1 MQSKKTLRIK
11 YPEWH
16 GGVNPNYVLGSNL
29 LSIIA
34 PPNPKD
40 EEVEIKIDNNFSKTD
55 KFEGIDCGEELLKE
69 LNQTYSVLKE
79 KSPTHIIIFG
89 GDCSVSQAPFDYL
102 KGKYGENLG
111 IIWFDAHPD
120 VSLLHQSSHLHE
132 LVLGN
137 LMGQNPNSKVTKVN
151 NPISPKNVLMAGLI
165 EEKLRPM
172 DSACKELNLQII
184 SPEELSKSSDK
195 ILKWIEN
202 NNIKYLAIHWDLD
215 VLSPN
220 DFRCIYP
227 AEPYININDFPW
239 AIGRMKLI
247 EVGKVLEEISKKAEI
262 VGFTLAE
269 HMAWDALNL
278 RKTLSNIS
286 IFNN

>member
-1 MQSKKTLRIK
+1 MKTKTTLRIK

-16 GGVNPNYVLGSNL
+16 GGVNPDYVLGSNL
-29 LSIIA
+29 LSLIA
-34 PPNPKD
+34 PPNPND
-40 EEVEIKIDNNFSKTD
+40 EEVEIKVETNFSKTD
-55 KFEGIDCGEELLKE
+55 KFEGIDCGEALLNE
-69 LNQTYSVLKE
+69 LNQAYNILKE
-79 KSPTHIIIFG
+79 KSPTHIIVFG

-120 VSLLHQSSHLHE
+120 VSALNQSSHLHE
-132 LVLGN
+132 SVLAN
-137 LMGQNPNSKVTKVN
+137 LMGKNPNSKVTKVN
-151 NPISPKNVLMAGLI
+151 NPINHKNVLMAGLI

-172 DSACKELNLQII
+172 DSMCKELNLEIV

-202 NNIKYLAIHWDLD
+202 NNIKYLAVHWDLD
-215 VLSPN
+215 VLSPE
-220 DFRCIYP
+220 DFRSIYP
-227 AEPYININDFPW
+227 GEPHTKISDFPW
-239 AIGRMKLI
+239 AIGRMKLC
-247 EVGKVLEEISKKAEI
+247 EVSKVLNDVSKKAEI
-262 VGFTLAE
+262 VGLTIAE

>member
-1 MQSKKTLRIK
+1 M
-11 YPEWH
+11 
-16 GGVNPNYVLGSNL
+16 NPNYVLGSNL

-269 HMAWDALNL
+269 HMARDALNL
-278 RKTLSNIS
+278 RIIFCYIDNSNIAIIIS
-286 IFNN
+286 DI